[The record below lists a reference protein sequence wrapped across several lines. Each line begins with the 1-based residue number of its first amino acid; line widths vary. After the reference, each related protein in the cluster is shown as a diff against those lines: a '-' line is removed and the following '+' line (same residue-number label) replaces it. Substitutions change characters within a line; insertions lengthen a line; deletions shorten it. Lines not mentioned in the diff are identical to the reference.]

1 MSQERTKQF
10 GPGIFSILGLEEKL
24 GPPCPPPHL
33 DIIGTRYLV
42 EEMQTNDD
50 LDGQINSWVN
60 SRALG
65 KGIRRD
71 TID

>member
-1 MSQERTKQF
+1 MDLH
-10 GPGIFSILGLEEKL
+10 G
-24 GPPCPPPHL
+24 PHL

-60 SRALG
+60 SRVLG

-71 TID
+71 MIN